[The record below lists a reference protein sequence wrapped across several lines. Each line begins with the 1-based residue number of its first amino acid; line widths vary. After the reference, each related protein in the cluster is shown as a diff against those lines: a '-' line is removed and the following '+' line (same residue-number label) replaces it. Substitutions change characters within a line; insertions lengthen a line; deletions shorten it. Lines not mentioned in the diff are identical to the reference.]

1 MEWFKEWF
9 DENYLELFLKTQNKE
24 LTKKQ
29 VNFIIDV
36 LNLSKGDRVLDVG
49 CGIGR
54 HLIELAKRGIKGL
67 GIDVI
72 DRFIEIAQRN
82 KKDLDIEFLK
92 MDEREMDFLEEFD
105 GAISMWTSFGYF
117 SDEENLSVLRKI
129 QKALKP
135 DGRFLLDIENV
146 YYLIKNLVRERWE
159 RKGNIF
165 LLERNKFSIMN
176 GRIKTKRIIIK
187 DGKVFEYER
196 IYRIFTKTEIEEYLF
211 LSGFKIINVFGG
223 YTKEPLKE
231 NSKRLIVLA
240 EKT

>member
-9 DENYLELFLKTQNKE
+9 DENYLELFLKTQSEE

-29 VNFIIDV
+29 VDFIIDV
-36 LNLSKGDRVLDVG
+36 LDLSKGDRVLDVG

-54 HLIELAKRGIKGL
+54 HLIELAKRGIKGM

-82 KKDLDIEFLK
+82 KKDLDIEFFK
-92 MDEREMDFLEEFD
+92 MDERKMNFLEEFD

-196 IYRIFTKTEIEEYLF
+196 IYRIFTKKEIEEYLS
-211 LSGFKIINVFGG
+211 LSGFRVINVFGD

-231 NSKRLIVLA
+231 SSKRLIVLA

>member
-9 DENYLELFLKTQNKE
+9 DENYLELFLKPQNEE
-24 LTKKQ
+24 LTKRQ
-29 VNFIIDV
+29 VDFIIDV
-36 LNLSKGDRVLDVG
+36 LNLNRGDRVLDVG

-54 HLIELAKRGIKGL
+54 HLIELAKRGIKGV
-67 GIDVI
+67 GIDIV
-72 DRFIEIAQRN
+72 DRFIEIAKEN

-92 MDEREMDFLEEFD
+92 MDERNMNFSEEFD
-105 GAISMWTSFGYF
+105 GVISMWTSFGYF
-117 SDEENLSVLRKI
+117 SDDENLSVLKRI

-135 DGRFLLDIENV
+135 NKRFLLDIENV

-187 DGKVFEYER
+187 EGKVFEYER
-196 IYRIFTKTEIEEYLF
+196 IYRIFTKTEIEEYLS

>member
-9 DENYLELFLKTQNKE
+9 DENYLELFLKTQSEE

-29 VNFIIDV
+29 VDFIIDTLK
-36 LNLSKGDRVLDVG
+36 LNKGDRVLDVG

-54 HLIELAKRGIKGL
+54 HLIELAKRGIKGV

-82 KKDLDIEFLK
+82 KKDLDIEFFK
-92 MDEREMDFLEEFD
+92 MDERKMDFLEEFD

-159 RKGNIF
+159 RKGDVF
-165 LLERNKFSIMN
+165 LLEKNKFSITN
-176 GRIKTKRIIIK
+176 GRIKTKRIIINE
-187 DGKVFEYER
+187 GKVFEYER
-196 IYRIFTKTEIEEYLF
+196 IYRIFTKKEIEEYLS
-211 LSGFKIINVFGG
+211 LSGFRVINAFGDYG
-223 YTKEPLKE
+223 KEPLKE
-231 NSKRLIVLA
+231 NSKRFIVLA
-240 EKT
+240 EKS

>member
-9 DENYLELFLKTQNKE
+9 DENYLELFLKTQSEE

-29 VNFIIDV
+29 VDFIIDV
-36 LNLSKGDRVLDVG
+36 LNLSKGDRVLDIG

-54 HLIELAKRGIKGL
+54 HLIELAKRRIMGV

-72 DRFIEIAQRN
+72 DRFIEIAQKN

-129 QKALKP
+129 QTIDTFHINPEILQQFHLRKSINTNALLTSNSHQIP
-135 DGRFLLDIENV
+135 FP
-146 YYLIKNLVRERWE
+146 
-159 RKGNIF
+159 
-165 LLERNKFSIMN
+165 
-176 GRIKTKRIIIK
+176 
-187 DGKVFEYER
+187 
-196 IYRIFTKTEIEEYLF
+196 
-211 LSGFKIINVFGG
+211 IN
-223 YTKEPLKE
+223 
-231 NSKRLIVLA
+231 
-240 EKT
+240 